1 MFNLTAKRIALGA
14 MIMVIAVLM
23 LGLVSGCNNTKNDAA
38 TVDGE
43 PITEK
48 TLDAEV
54 AKLKLQSPSLFDKNS
69 GDMDEGTIRSTL
81 LDELIAQQL
90 LSKEADAK
98 HISVSDSEIE
108 KNIESLKAG
117 YSDEKQFEDALKTAG
132 YTLSTLREQVKWQL
146 LSTKLLEKLV
156 PSSSVST
163 KEAQAYYNKNKTS
176 YKVSAAKRSSHI
188 LFASKDEATA
198 KKVLKELQDGADFAK
213 MAKKYSTDTASA
225 KSGGDLGWPTQ
236 AYVTEFQKAVD
247 KLDKGEM
254 SGLVKSAYGWHII
267 KVTDTRKAGQQS
279 FEDAKETVIQT
290 LLSNK
295 RSEAYQTLVSDLR
308 KKAKIVI
315 YDEKI
320 KEANAK
326 AKTTSTTS
334 GGSTTQQ
341 SGSSST
347 SN

>member
-1 MFNLTAKRIALGA
+1 MLGLTTKRIALGA
-14 MIMVIAVLM
+14 TIMVVAALAFGLM
-23 LGLVSGCNNTKNDAA
+23 SGCNSTKNDAA

-48 TLDAEV
+48 ALDAEV

-69 GDMDEGTIRSTL
+69 GGMDEGQIRSTL

-98 HISVSDSEIE
+98 KVSVTDAEID

-132 YTLSTLREQVKWQL
+132 YTLDTLREQVKWQL
-146 LSTKLLEKLV
+146 LSTKLLERLV
-156 PSSSVST
+156 PASSISNA
-163 KEAQAYYNKNKTS
+163 EAKAYYEKNKAS
-176 YKVSAAKRSSHI
+176 YKVAAAKRSSHI
-188 LFASKDEATA
+188 LFAAKDEETA
-198 KKVLKELQDGADFAK
+198 KKVLKELQDGADFAA

-225 KSGGDLGWPTQ
+225 KNGGDLGWPTQ
-236 AYVTEFQKAVD
+236 AYVSEFQKAVD
-247 KLDKGEM
+247 KLGKGEM

-267 KVTDTRKAGQQS
+267 KVTDVRKAGQQT
-279 FEDAKETVIQT
+279 FDEAKETIVQT

-295 RSEAYQTLVSDLR
+295 RTEAYQTLVSDLR
-308 KKAKIVI
+308 KKAKVVI
-315 YDEKI
+315 YDAAV

-326 AKTTSTTS
+326 AKTTGSAPAAGTTS
-334 GGSTTQQ
+334 SGAATT
-341 SGSSST
+341 
-347 SN
+347 NN

>member
-1 MFNLTAKRIALGA
+1 MFKLSAKRVSLGA
-14 MIMVIAVLM
+14 ALMVAVILT
-23 LGLVSGCNNTKNDAA
+23 LGLVSGCNSTKNDAA

-43 PITEK
+43 HITEK
-48 TLDAEV
+48 ALDAEV

-69 GDMDEGTIRSTL
+69 GGMDEGTIRSTL

-90 LSKEADAK
+90 LSKEAQEK
-98 HISVSDSEIE
+98 HVNISDSEID

-132 YTLSTLREQVKWQL
+132 YSLNTLREQVKWQL

-156 PSSSVST
+156 PASSVSE
-163 KEAQAYYNKNKTS
+163 KEAQAYYNKNKAS
-176 YKVSAAKRSSHI
+176 YKVAAAKRSSHI

-198 KKVLKELQDGADFAK
+198 KKVLKELQDGADFAA

-225 KSGGDLGWPTQ
+225 KNGGDLGWPAQ
-236 AYVTEFQKAVD
+236 AYVTEFQQAVD
-247 KLDKGEM
+247 KLSKGQM

-279 FEDAKETVIQT
+279 FADAKESVIQT

-295 RSEAYQTLVSDLR
+295 RSQAYQTLVSDLR
-308 KKAKIVI
+308 KKAKVVI
-315 YDEKI
+315 YDAQV
-320 KEANAK
+320 KESKAK
-326 AKTTSTTS
+326 TKTTSTL
-334 GGSTTQQ
+334 GGTGTQQ
-341 SGSSST
+341 SGTSSSG
-347 SN
+347 N